1 MDPVAVEDQCCLFHR
16 CLTLGFAN
24 ACWHTVRPN
33 DLKVN
38 SRWQTHVDSA
48 RILLVMARRLTESP
62 PKPAGQTEVLG
73 AGGPRSEPTRRAI
86 LEAARRAFAAR
97 GYEQTTIRA
106 VAADSGIDA
115 SMVMR
120 YFGSK
125 AGLFAAASTTDL
137 EAPKL
142 TSVPAARRGEFIVR
156 HFIERWER
164 SPGDDTL
171 VFLLRTA
178 VTNDTVA
185 AELQANFNRVVTAP
199 IAALDARDPERRGSL
214 IGTQLLG
221 LALCRYV
228 LQLEPMASMAA
239 EDVIAGIAPVVQL
252 QLDRLP

>member
-1 MDPVAVEDQCCLFHR
+1 MTRRAADRPPDPA
-16 CLTLGFAN
+16 
-24 ACWHTVRPN
+24 
-33 DLKVN
+33 
-38 SRWQTHVDSA
+38 SR
-48 RILLVMARRLTESP
+48 
-62 PKPAGQTEVLG
+62 TEVLG

-106 VAADSGIDA
+106 VAAESGIDA

-137 EAPKL
+137 EVPNL
-142 TSVPAARRGEFIVR
+142 IPVPAARRGESIVR
-156 HFIERWER
+156 HFVERWER

-178 VTNDTVA
+178 VTNDAVA
-185 AELQANFNRVVTAP
+185 EQLQSKFNDLVIAP
-199 IAALDARDPERRGSL
+199 IAALGVRHPERPGSL

-228 LQLEPMASMAA
+228 LHLEPIASTAA
-239 EDVIAGIAPVVQL
+239 EEVIAGIAPAVQL
-252 QLDRLP
+252 HLEQFP

>member
-1 MDPVAVEDQCCLFHR
+1 
-16 CLTLGFAN
+16 
-24 ACWHTVRPN
+24 
-33 DLKVN
+33 
-38 SRWQTHVDSA
+38 
-48 RILLVMARRLTESP
+48 MARRPTDAP
-62 PKPAGQTEVLG
+62 PDSAGLPEALG

-86 LEAARRAFAAR
+86 LAAARRTFAAR

-125 AGLFAAASTTDL
+125 AGLFAAAATTDL
-137 EAPKL
+137 EAPNL
-142 TSVPAARRGEFIVR
+142 TPVPAAQRGEFIVR

-185 AELQANFNRVVTAP
+185 SELQTNFNRVVTAP
-199 IAALDARDPERRGSL
+199 IVALDVPHPERRGSL

-228 LQLEPMASMAA
+228 LHLEPIASMAP

-252 QLDRLP
+252 QLDPRP

>member
-1 MDPVAVEDQCCLFHR
+1 M
-16 CLTLGFAN
+16 T
-24 ACWHTVRPN
+24 
-33 DLKVN
+33 
-38 SRWQTHVDSA
+38 
-48 RILLVMARRLTESP
+48 RRLTDP
-62 PKPAGQTEVLG
+62 PPHPAGHTAVAG

-86 LEAARRAFAAR
+86 LEAARQAFAAR

-137 EAPKL
+137 EVPNL
-142 TSVPAARRGEFIVR
+142 RPVPAAQRGEFIVR

-164 SPGDDTL
+164 GPGDDTL

-185 AELQANFNRVVTAP
+185 AELQANFDRVVTAP
-199 IAALDARDPERRGSL
+199 IAALDVRHPERRGSL

-228 LQLEPMASMAA
+228 LHLEPIASMGA
-239 EDVIAGIAPVVQL
+239 EDVIAGIAPAVQL
-252 QLDRLP
+252 HLDHLP